1 MRVRK
6 DFLPGSGARDVEAA
20 MRKGGPLVRTVRFV
34 LATGEEETLVA
45 NMLASLA
52 RQADEEARKR
62 REDSGNKWEYRA
74 NVSHA
79 VGVYKDMI
87 LRL

>member
-1 MRVRK
+1 
-6 DFLPGSGARDVEAA
+6 
-20 MRKGGPLVRTVRFV
+20 VRFV